1 MQTVR
6 PTPETRDKLIDDVR
20 RRGSDPQ
27 IVEMNEAAREFPAGD
42 NAANARFKRTLT
54 AQAFG
59 FTWFA

>member
-42 NAANARFKRTLT
+42 DAAHARFKRTLT

-59 FTWFA
+59 FT